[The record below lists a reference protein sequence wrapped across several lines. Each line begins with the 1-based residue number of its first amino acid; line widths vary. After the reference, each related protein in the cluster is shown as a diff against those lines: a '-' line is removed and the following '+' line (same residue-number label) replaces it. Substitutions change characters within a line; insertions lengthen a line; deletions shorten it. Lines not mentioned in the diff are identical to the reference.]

1 MRNFVLAVALVAV
14 MSIPAVAQEHPGIEY
29 FNGFSY
35 LNLDTAGAGASFYG
49 YQTDF
54 SGNFNDKFGIT
65 VDFGAQFKSE
75 LGTTLQFYQYLVGPR
90 IAARREK
97 LTAFAHALFG
107 GATIRASG
115 LGSENG
121 FAMGFGGGL
130 DLNVGDSFAIRI
142 VQADYLPARLGGVWA
157 HNVRVG
163 IGFVIKS
170 GH

>member
-1 MRNFVLAVALVAV
+1 M
-14 MSIPAVAQEHPGIEY
+14 EY

-35 LNLDTAGAGASFYG
+35 LNVDTPGAAASFFG

-65 VDFGAQFKSE
+65 VDFGAQFKSQF
-75 LGTTLQFYQYLVGPR
+75 GTTLQFYQYLVGPR
-90 IAARREK
+90 LTGRSEK
-97 LTAFAHALFG
+97 FTGFAHALFG
-107 GATIRASG
+107 GATARIG
-115 LGSENG
+115 GFGSETG

-130 DLNVGDSFAIRI
+130 DVNLGDSFAIR
-142 VQADYLPARLGGVWA
+142 VFQADYLPERIGGAWG

-170 GH
+170 GT